1 MKMSTNRNLLGR
13 IYLNRYKVE
22 FFIGMGIVVFF
33 SLLATQQSYRVGDG
47 SEYLAMYF
55 SLANNA
61 QPWSSV
67 SSLTAYDKYLV
78 SQEVLGG
85 VNSDVLKSAFPALNT
100 ISGQW
105 DFNHFWFYSFLAVTS
120 QFLFTFGTALQSA
133 KIAFLFLHAIL
144 TFVLMVVSFRK
155 FGARGLIASILL
167 IASSPVLW
175 FTFAI
180 HTEYFTITLTT
191 LAVVYFLSRDRL
203 PSALCLAIASTQNPS
218 FLIIAAAAVIFELV
232 ANWAILRTLRFWL
245 FGLIILC
252 IGLLHPG
259 YYFSRYEAAT
269 PQSIAGGLSFGENL
283 EYFYIWFVDP
293 DLGLIPN
300 WPLAALAIFACALI
314 LRYGRKATNFSEL
327 IRNSRSE
334 IAGFV
339 IVYLVISVFAQSGT
353 TNLNSGATPGVA
365 RYALWYVALLFP
377 VFLFVLSHINSKSRT
392 SMNVAAAV
400 AIVFVSLN
408 LLSNSPLKKEDY
420 STPSAL
426 GLYVQKNLSRGYT
439 PPPEVF
445 AERYS
450 GVGEAIWTSE
460 YSAVLGPD
468 CKKVLIIRQ
477 TSKPKVANNYSCK
490 VDIPEGLFVQLTS
503 TENHSDSNY
512 FANLEQKNN

>member
-1 MKMSTNRNLLGR
+1 MSVNRNFLRG
-13 IYLNRYKVE
+13 IYLDRYKIE
-22 FFIGMGIVVFF
+22 IFIGMGIVVFF

-55 SLANNA
+55 SLANNG

-67 SSLTAYDKYLV
+67 SSLAAYDQYLA
-78 SQEVLGG
+78 SQEVLGA
-85 VNSDVLKSAFPALNT
+85 VNSDALKSAFPALNT
-100 ISGQW
+100 ISDQW
-105 DFNHFWFYSFLAVTS
+105 DFNHFWFYSLLAVTS
-120 QFLFTFGTALQSA
+120 QYVFTFGAALQSA
-133 KIAFLFLHAIL
+133 KIAFLILHAIL
-144 TFVLMVVSFRK
+144 TFFLMVVSFRK
-155 FGARGLIASILL
+155 FGSRGLIASILL
-167 IASSPVLW
+167 ISSSPVLW

-218 FLIIAAAAVIFELV
+218 FLIVAAAVVVFELV
-232 ANWAILRTLRFWL
+232 ENWAVLRTLRFWL

-283 EYFYIWFVDP
+283 RYFYIWFVDP

-300 WPLAALAIFACALI
+300 WPVAALALFACALT
-314 LRYGRKATNFSEL
+314 LRYGRKATNFSEV

-334 IAGFV
+334 IIVFV

-377 VFLFVLSHINSKSRT
+377 VFLFVLSNINPKSRI
-392 SMNVAAAV
+392 SKNVVAAV
-400 AIVFVSLN
+400 SIVFVSLN
-408 LLSNSPLKKEDY
+408 FLSSSPLKNEDY

-426 GLYVQKNLSRGYT
+426 GLYVQKNLARAYT

-450 GVGEAIWTSE
+450 GVGEAVWTSE

-468 CKKVLIIRQ
+468 CKRVLIIRQ
-477 TSKPKVANNYSCK
+477 TTKPNVANNYSCR
-490 VDIPEGLFVQLTS
+490 VDMPEETFVKLTS
-503 TENHSDSNY
+503 TKNISDSNY
-512 FANLEQKNN
+512 FANLEQNK